1 MKRGSELGNRKR
13 TDEVNTSELLQTLD
27 SAASCETL
35 AEGSTDDLQVGGLS
49 KTHFVFVVCLDLG
62 EFSDDGGIVHVHA
75 TETSEGLGSLFVA
88 VLLDQ
93 ETGGFGKNQHADDE
107 DDSPSELDGDRDS
120 VAACVITV
128 LGGVVDDGSEEE
140 TDCDGELVGA
150 DDCTTDPFGCSLGLV
165 KGDCGG
171 EETDTQTGEETAGD
185 EEGDRG

>member
-1 MKRGSELGNRKR
+1 MGNGER

-35 AEGSTDDLQVGGLS
+35 AEGSTDDLEVGGLS
-49 KTHFVFVVCLDLG
+49 KTHLVFVVCLDLG
-62 EFSDDGGIVHVHA
+62 EFSDDGGVVHVHA
-75 TETSEGLGSLFVA
+75 TETSESLGSLFVA

-93 ETGGFGKNQHADDE
+93 ETGGFGKNEHADDE
-107 DDSPSELDGDRDS
+107 DDSPSELDGDGDS
-120 VAACVITV
+120 VAASVITV
-128 LGGVVDDGSEEE
+128 LGSVVDDGGEEE

-165 KGDCGG
+165 EGDCGG